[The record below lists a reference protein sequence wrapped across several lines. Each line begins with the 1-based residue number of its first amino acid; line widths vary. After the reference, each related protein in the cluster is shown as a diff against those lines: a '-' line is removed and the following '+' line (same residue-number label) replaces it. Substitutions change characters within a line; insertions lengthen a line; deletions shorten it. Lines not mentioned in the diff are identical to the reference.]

1 MKAALLNSAH
11 RIGEGSPVLEVVT
24 NNADLWGSE
33 ILQPSTRAE
42 RFDAEK
48 LVGWV
53 ATGAKV
59 QALGGN
65 ALGGIDFAAM
75 AAQMA
80 TGAAA
85 GAAIAGVGAV
95 VGAVVAGVVFL
106 AQYLAQGRPA
116 RDWVNAA
123 PGVHEWFT
131 AYGPQGFLDWVRSTR
146 PELLGS
152 NAQELTRALLLWWLE
167 RDGVVITDA
176 PGRSHYSGI
185 PDFVYYN
192 LAGGRDAL
200 VGLYEPLGIDYPRT
214 RMEAHPAGHSGADG
228 VSEGLG
234 GVWQLSRK
242 VYVPPGPLATGE
254 DTRGDGPES
263 SSGALLGAGAL
274 LAALLLAIKKNNR
287 NGNA

>member
-1 MKAALLNSAH
+1 MKAALLNTAH

-33 ILQPSTRAE
+33 ILQPSTRSD

-53 ATGAKV
+53 QTGAKV

-65 ALGGIDFAAM
+65 ALGGVNFAAM

-85 GAAIAGVGAV
+85 GAAIAGVGAIA
-95 VGAVVAGVVFL
+95 GAVVAGVVFL
-106 AQYLAQGRPA
+106 AQYLAAGQTA

-131 AYGPQGFLDWVRSTR
+131 AYGPQGFLDWVRESR

-152 NAQELTRALLLWWLE
+152 NPQELTRALLLWWLE
-167 RDGVVITDA
+167 SDGVVITDA

-192 LAGGRDAL
+192 MAGGRDAL
-200 VGLYEPLGIDYPRT
+200 VGLYQPLGIDYPRT

-228 VSEGLG
+228 VSAGLG
-234 GVWQLSRK
+234 GVWQTERK
-242 VYVPPGPLATGE
+242 VYVPPGGVTVATN
-254 DTRGDGPES
+254 TRGDAPSES
-263 SSGALLGAGAL
+263 SASLVVGGVV
-274 LAALLLAIKKNNR
+274 LAALLLASKQNQ
-287 NGNA
+287 NGQA